1 MDLQPGYLVFFIFY
15 LITLKKLSM
24 KMLHSGHAKNDATS
38 AATTYVINLFHKAC
52 QHVNSSPFCLLLV
65 SKFSDYILKC
75 QPYILLF
82 SSRLNLIYSLRSRT
96 NKNAKASSKS
106 LFHERIKKYK
116 IKPVPMKIETRNIHG
131 MKIVSQPTI

>member
-1 MDLQPGYLVFFIFY
+1 MDLQLGYLVFFSFY

-65 SKFSDYILKC
+65 SKFSDDILKS
-75 QPYILLF
+75 QPHILLF
-82 SSRLNLIYSLRSRT
+82 TLKVPLTHSLRTRT
-96 NKNAKASSKS
+96 NTNAKASSKS

-131 MKIVSQPTI
+131 MKIASQPTV